1 MRRLRI
7 GQVPHRI
14 AGPCRGR
21 DIHQRRPSGRL
32 RVTVRHPD
40 RRAFLQGV
48 DVTEVAREITEQRQ
62 LVRTGIP
69 ENGLDPV
76 STEHLIERI
85 TDVHRTV
92 TPIQGQL
99 GGWRRFRQGY

>member
-1 MRRLRI
+1 M
-7 GQVPHRI
+7 H
-14 AGPCRGR
+14 
-21 DIHQRRPSGRL
+21 IHQRRPSGRL

-48 DVTEVAREITEQRQ
+48 DVTEVAWKVTEQRQ
-62 LVRTGIP
+62 LVRTGVP
-69 ENGLDPV
+69 EDRRDPV
-76 STEHLIERI
+76 NAEHFIERI

-99 GGWRRFRQGY
+99 ACWRRFRQGYWTKLRACREAPR